1 MYRVKDKNNM
11 RFEIL
16 QNFGD
21 NDFQSGIVEIT
32 KHSDKKNRYFSIYN
46 ATFQNYTKV
55 EVNNKNMIARECK

>member
-21 NDFQSGIVEIT
+21 NDFQSSIVEIT

-55 EVNNKNMIARECK
+55 EVNNKNMIAREL

>member
-1 MYRVKDKNNM
+1 MYIVKDKNNM

-21 NDFQSGIVEIT
+21 NDFQSSIVEIT

-55 EVNNKNMIARECK
+55 EVNNKNMIAREL

>member
-1 MYRVKDKNNM
+1 MYKVKDKNNM

-21 NDFQSGIVEIT
+21 NDFQSAIVEIT

-46 ATFQNYTKV
+46 ATFQKYTKV
-55 EVNNKNMIARECK
+55 EVNNKNMIAREL

>member
-1 MYRVKDKNNM
+1 MYKVKDKNNM

-21 NDFQSGIVEIT
+21 NDFQSAIVEIT

-55 EVNNKNMIARECK
+55 EVNNKNMIAREL